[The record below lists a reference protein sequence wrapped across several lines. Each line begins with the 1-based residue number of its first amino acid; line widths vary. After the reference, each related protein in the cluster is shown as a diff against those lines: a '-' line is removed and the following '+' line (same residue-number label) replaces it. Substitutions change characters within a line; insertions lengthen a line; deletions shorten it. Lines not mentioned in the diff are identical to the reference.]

1 MALSLSSIRRHFSA
15 LKDPRRRHRRLHNL
29 LDIIVIALC
38 GVIAN
43 ANTWQDIAVFARK
56 RESWLRR
63 FLPLPC
69 GIPSHD
75 TMERVFDR
83 LDPAALQRALLGW
96 LQHAS
101 GILQVKHIAI
111 DGKAARRSGSPARG
125 LAALQIVSAWAVEQ
139 EATLGQVM
147 VAEGSN
153 EIPAIP
159 ALLEMLDLEGALVTI
174 DAIGT
179 QKEIAA
185 RIVEGGGDYILTV
198 KDNQGNLRDDVEAC
212 FTAAMED
219 DYEGV
224 RHDEHK
230 SEEKGHGRQEKRH
243 VVVIHEPEGIR
254 NKEAW
259 EGLKVIGLVWSERTV
274 DGKASDELR
283 YFIGS
288 REMTAREYAVAYRGH
303 WGIENNLHWRLDVA
317 FREDESRIQG
327 RNGQANFAML
337 RKLALSLLKRHP
349 GKESIAGKRLG
360 AAYDTGD
367 LEEILSPSLTM
378 DKQ

>member
-1 MALSLSSIRRHFSA
+1 MALSLSCIRRHFSA

-43 ANTWQDIAVFARK
+43 ANTWQDIAVFAGK

-63 FLPLPC
+63 FLPLPH

-83 LDPAALQRALLGW
+83 LDPVALQSALLGW

-101 GILQVKHIAI
+101 GMPGIKHIAI
-111 DGKAARRSGSPARG
+111 DGKTARRSGSPARG

-159 ALLEMLDLEGALVTI
+159 ALLSMLDLEGALVTI

-185 RIVEGGGDYILTV
+185 SIVAGGGDYILTV

-288 REMTAREYAVAYRGH
+288 REMTAREYASACRGH

-337 RKLALSLLKRHP
+337 RKLALGLLKRHP
-349 GKESIAGKRLG
+349 GEGSIAGKRLG